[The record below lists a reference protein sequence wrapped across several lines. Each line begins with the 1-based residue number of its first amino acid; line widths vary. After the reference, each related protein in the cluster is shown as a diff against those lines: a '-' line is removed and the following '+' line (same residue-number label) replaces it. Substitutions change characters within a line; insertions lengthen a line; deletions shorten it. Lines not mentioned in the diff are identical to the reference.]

1 MTKKIQIF
9 QVRTAVAFDQLD
21 EAGQLGFVGRL
32 ASFAAATQLDFRLLS
47 FVRPWQAERWRN
59 LRSKLAQRAPHTWQ
73 RRGIQEELRLGQ
85 TITSRLDLKSIRH
98 YLVLYGFAGS
108 AGDLR
113 QWGIE
118 AQPAYPPLPL
128 EGVYA
133 AHLDHLWPVKEGAVG
148 QMVGGRLVGGQAV
161 SDRAAADP
169 KRPYARILAAYEFK
183 DKWDWINPL
192 ADLLYRATGPMVL
205 CLDAQRIG
213 QRAIEFATNSLQAA
227 LSEVTRVSDKE
238 TVLNMEDADYIMT
251 ATTRGAGLH
260 NTRLALMLLD
270 SDPKRLRQRTDRT
283 RTRLSPFMKI
293 TQLSGAQEKA
303 ALLFSPVQHP
313 PGIPDIYHNVL
324 SNGVGHMLGV
334 MGHASD
340 VQYAGIYMGVGRSH
354 GGGVTGLEYIN
365 PWQGQ
370 EAAHLLCLGKTGYGK
385 TVAMQA
391 YCARQAELGA
401 QVIFLEPQG
410 HSARLYNYLGPH
422 NALFNR
428 VSYSDIT
435 YNPLDV
441 VAPTFADQFDYFV
454 VLLEFLLNPKGD
466 DPHRPKRYLSNRE
479 MAAVNEALKKAYAG
493 YDWEELLRDQ
503 SKTPLLELFVRWLA
517 KMPGGDVL
525 ADELDRLYVQ
535 GPWAE
540 TFNATSTLQ
549 VRLKRPDGSLWPAVI
564 YDLSKVSKTR
574 RPLFYFVILASINRE
589 SRRPLPLGGDRPRR
603 LCVIDEFRYL
613 TGGTNLTEWVA
624 DQVATSR
631 SFRVAYCLIDQNPRT
646 LAGVS
651 ADGAQ
656 VVGNADDL
664 TSRQHMLDNI
674 RYSLFFHLDPNA
686 IKVLRTLYPHLTESH
701 FAFLQEAQAGQALL
715 TDGDRIKL
723 IDMVL
728 RASEQRH
735 FLGS

>member
-1 MTKKIQIF
+1 VAKTVQVF
-9 QVRTAVAFDQLD
+9 QVRTTVSFDQLD
-21 EAGQLGFVGRL
+21 EHGQLGFVERL

-47 FVRPWQAERWRN
+47 FVRPWQAERWRMQ
-59 LRSKLAQRAPHTWQ
+59 RSKLAQRAPFAWQ
-73 RRGIQEELRLGQ
+73 RRGVQEELRLGQ
-85 TITSRLDLKSIRH
+85 TITSQLDLKSLRH
-98 YLVLYGFAGS
+98 YLILYGFAGS

-118 AQPAYPPLPL
+118 AQSAYPPLPL

-133 AHLDHLWPVKEGAVG
+133 AHLNHLWPVKPGAGRGAV
-148 QMVGGRLVGGQAV
+148 
-161 SDRAAADP
+161 DP
-169 KRPYARILAAYEFK
+169 NRPLARILAAYEFK
-183 DKWDWINPL
+183 DKWDWVNPL
-192 ADLLYRATGPMVL
+192 GSLLSGADGPLVL
-205 CLDAQRIG
+205 CLDTQRIP
-213 QRAIEFATNSLQAA
+213 QRTIEFATNSLQAA
-227 LSEVTRVSDKE
+227 MSEVTRVSDKE

-251 ATTRGAGLH
+251 ATARGAGLH
-260 NTRLALMLLD
+260 NTRIAVMLLD
-270 SDPKRLRQRTDRT
+270 SDRARLRQRSERVKTK
-283 RTRLSPFMKI
+283 LSPFMKI
-293 TQLSGAQEKA
+293 TQLSGSQESA
-303 ALLFSPVQHP
+303 ALLFSPMPHP
-313 PGIPDIYHNVL
+313 PGIPDIHHNVL
-324 SNGVGHMLGV
+324 SGGVGHMLGV
-334 MGHASD
+334 IGHASD
-340 VQYAGIYMGVGRSH
+340 EQYAGIYMGVGRTQ

-385 TVAMQA
+385 TVGMQA

-401 QVIFLEPQG
+401 QVIFMEPQG
-410 HSARLYNYLGPH
+410 HSRRLYDYLGPQ
-422 NALFNR
+422 NALFNQ
-428 VSYSDIT
+428 VSYADIT

-441 VAPTFADQFDYFV
+441 VAPTFADQFDYFL
-454 VLLEFLLNPKGD
+454 VLLEFLLNPRGD
-466 DPHRPKRYLSNRE
+466 DSQRPKRYLTNSE
-479 MAAVNEALKKAYAG
+479 MAAVNEALKKTYEG
-493 YDWEELLRDQ
+493 CDWDALLADQ
-503 SKTPLLELFVRWLA
+503 GKTPLLGLFVRWLA
-517 KMPGGDVL
+517 KMPGGAGL

-535 GPWAE
+535 GPWAA

-564 YDLSKVSKTR
+564 YDLSKVAKSR
-574 RPLFYFVILASINRE
+574 RPLFYYVILASINRE
-589 SRRPLPLGGDRPRR
+589 SRRPLPPGQERPRR

-656 VVGNADDL
+656 VQGDAADL

-674 RYSLFFHLDPNA
+674 RYSLFFHLDPNS

-701 FAFLQEAQAGQALL
+701 FAYLQAAQTGQALL
-715 TDGDRIKL
+715 TDGEQIKL

-728 RASEQRH
+728 RAGEQRH